1 MSESSV
7 SLQAFRQEWQSKW
20 AALAPR
26 ERQLATA
33 AAWLFTLALLV
44 LLGIR
49 PAWRTLSDTP
59 TQLREAD
66 AQLDAMRRMA
76 DEVQSLRQR
85 PPVPPA
91 QAEAALKAATD
102 RLGSGARLS
111 VQADRVTLTVTQVSG
126 DALATW
132 LEDVRTSAR
141 ARPSEAALQQGE
153 PGQYSGSVSLVLAPG
168 AANR

>member
-1 MSESSV
+1 MSEPFASFQTLRQE
-7 SLQAFRQEWQSKW
+7 LQAKW
-20 AALAPR
+20 AAMAPR
-26 ERQLATA
+26 ERQLTTA
-33 AAWLFTLALLV
+33 AAWLTILALLV

-49 PAWRTLSDTP
+49 PAWRTLSETP
-59 TQLREAD
+59 KQLREAD

-76 DEVQSLRQR
+76 DEVQALRQR

-102 RLGSGARLS
+102 RLGPGARLS
-111 VQADRVTLTVTQVSG
+111 LQADRVTLTVTEVSG

-153 PGQYSGSVSLVLAPG
+153 PGKYSGSISLALAAG
-168 AANR
+168 AGNR